1 MIIKLLGALLFVLSC
16 AGFGLCINKEN
27 KIKIAEFENL
37 KKCIDIMKNDMC
49 ISFKS
54 FYEAMEATFEHADNN
69 NRLIFSELL
78 KCNNWESDVSLY
90 DKVDDILNYFK
101 KCNLYN
107 DKDIHIFE
115 NINNIIGKSDI
126 GCLKDNFELF
136 KHEIDNRVAELNG
149 EIKNKALFG
158 KIAIYVSFIIVVFLF

>member
-1 MIIKLLGALLFVLSC
+1 MIIKLLGALIFILSC

-27 KIKIAEFENL
+27 KIKIAELENL
-37 KKCIDIMKNDMC
+37 KKCIDVMKNDMC

-54 FYEAMEATFEHADNN
+54 FYEALGTASEYADNN
-69 NRLIFSELL
+69 NRFIFSELL
-78 KCNNWESDVSLY
+78 KCNNQESDVSLY
-90 DKVDDILNYFK
+90 DKVDDILKYFK

-126 GCLKDNFELF
+126 SCLKDNFELF
-136 KHEIDNRVAELNG
+136 KQEIDNRVAELNG
-149 EIKNKALFG
+149 EIKSKTLFG
-158 KIAIYVSFIIVVFLF
+158 KIAIYISFIIVVFLF